1 MDSLSWLKDMKSL
14 SDSNKISNITKS
26 LINLV
31 FIAFKREQMVD
42 KYEISQNLTLKLVLE
57 EWFIV
62 YSI

>member
-1 MDSLSWLKDMKSL
+1 MKSL

-42 KYEISQNLTLKLVLE
+42 KYEISQSLTLKLVLE
-57 EWFIV
+57 E
-62 YSI
+62 